1 MRAHAGKLLMV
12 AALAGGAACA
22 GGGGQNSP
30 ALLPGNAQN
39 MQNAFGNA
47 PSGSTVLRIK
57 LPLNGALAQSTA
69 APSLGP
75 GAQQQSPLATAL
87 PVTINQPNPTVQ
99 NGSQQSGATAGGAQ
113 TLAVSFSG
121 PTSLSQTLPLT
132 VGSPN
137 CISATAS
144 TVCQMTA
151 ALAPGTYT
159 ATVTLYASSM
169 PAPATAVTSP
179 QTIAFAVSYGG
190 SNVVNVSYG
199 GTPAAVQLVP
209 ASSNAAVNAQG
220 GIDLF
225 GAGKHV
231 LLAQLVDVN
240 QNVLLEPS
248 QASYSVVQTSG
259 AAAMSA
265 LPQNGTANGFVV
277 SPAVPYAGMAS
288 LRATASFAGAVNPC
302 AAPGA
307 SCNGSTAIDVR
318 QMLAVANSSANT
330 VTLYAGG
337 STSLLATVSS
347 GITNPQALV
356 FDAAG
361 DLFVAGLPA
370 SVTEYAPPYGGSAA
384 TIGSGVN
391 HPQALALDSRGNLF
405 VANGNGSNSV
415 TMYSPPYTGSPT
427 AIVTNGI
434 NDPVSLALDS
444 SNDLFVVNQGAGTVT
459 EYAPPYLVPIVTLSN
474 GLNGPNS
481 VALDARGNLFVSNV
495 NATPNSVVEFTP
507 PFSASSQPAVTITSG
522 VNEQGSIAVTPGS
535 TVFVPNQGANTVTAY
550 GPPYSTMP
558 TTITGGQN
566 QPVALAIDAQAN
578 LYVANYG
585 NGTVTQY
592 APPYAGMSWLTI
604 SNGISGP
611 QALSLSPS
619 TSAFAIP

>member
-1 MRAHAGKLLMV
+1 MSARAGKLLIV
-12 AALAGGAACA
+12 AALAGVAACA
-22 GGGGQNSP
+22 GGGGQGSS
-30 ALLPGNAQN
+30 ALLPGSAQNAQN
-39 MQNAFGNA
+39 VFGNA

-57 LPLNGALAQSTA
+57 LPLNGSLSPSTA
-69 APSLGP
+69 APSVGP
-75 GAQQQSPLATAL
+75 GAQQPSVLATAVAA
-87 PVTINQPNPTVQ
+87 PIAQPTPTVQ
-99 NGSQQSGATAGGAQ
+99 NGAQQNGAGLAGAQ

-121 PTSLSQTLPLT
+121 PTSLSQTLSLAM
-132 VGSPN
+132 GSPN
-137 CISATAS
+137 CINATAS

-159 ATVTLYASSM
+159 ATVTLYSSSM
-169 PAPATAVTSP
+169 PAPAAVVSSP
-179 QTIAFAVSYGG
+179 QTIAFAVNYGG
-190 SNVVNVSYG
+190 PNVVNVSYG

-209 ASSNAAVNAQG
+209 ASSNTAVNAQG
-220 GIDLF
+220 GIDFF
-225 GAGKHV
+225 GAGKHM
-231 LLAQLVDVN
+231 LLAQLVDAN

-248 QASYSVVQTSG
+248 QATYSIVQTSG
-259 AAAMSA
+259 AAAMSV
-265 LPQNGTANGFVV
+265 LPQNGTTNGFVV
-277 SPAVPYAGMAS
+277 SPSVPYSGVAS

-302 AAPGA
+302 ATPNA
-307 SCNGSTAIDVR
+307 SCSGSTPVDVR

-347 GITNPQALV
+347 GISNPQALV

-370 SVTEYAPPYGGSAA
+370 TVTEYAPPYAGSAA

-415 TMYSPPYTGSPT
+415 TMYSAPYTGSPT

-434 NDPVSLALDS
+434 NDPVSLALDA

-481 VALDARGNLFVSNV
+481 IALDARGNLFVSNV

-507 PFSASSQPAVTITSG
+507 PFSASSQPAATITSG

-535 TVFVPNQGANTVTAY
+535 TLFVPNQGANTVTAY

-592 APPYAGMSWLTI
+592 SAPYAGMSWLTI

-619 TSAFAIP
+619 TGAFAIP

>member
-1 MRAHAGKLLMV
+1 MNARAGKLLLAV
-12 AALAGGAACA
+12 AALAGASACA
-22 GGGGQNSP
+22 GGGSQGSP
-30 ALLPGNAQN
+30 SLLPGNGSNA
-39 MQNAFGNA
+39 QNAFGNA

-57 LPLNGALAQSTA
+57 LPLNGAVPQSTA
-69 APSLGP
+69 LPSSGSI
-75 GAQQQSPLATAL
+75 AQQSSLAT
-87 PVTINQPNPTVQ
+87 PVPAPASTQTASSQ
-99 NGSQQSGATAGGAQ
+99 NATQQGGAAGAVQ

-121 PTSLSQTLPLT
+121 PTTLSQTVSLAI
-132 VGSPN
+132 GSPN
-137 CISATAS
+137 CINGNAATI
-144 TVCQMTA
+144 CQTTA

-159 ATVTLYASSM
+159 ATVTLYSSSL
-169 PAPATAVTSP
+169 PSPSTTVTAP
-179 QTIAFAVSYGG
+179 QTIAFSVNYGG

-199 GTPAAVQLVP
+199 GTPAQVQLVP
-209 ASSNAAVNAQG
+209 GSSNAAINTQG

-231 LLAQLVDVN
+231 VLAQLLDAN

-248 QASYSVVQTSG
+248 QAAYSVVQTSG
-259 AAAMSA
+259 AGAMTVA
-265 LPQNGTANGFVV
+265 PQNGTTNGFVV
-277 SPAVPYAGMAS
+277 SPSIPYGGTAS
-288 LRATASFAGAVNPC
+288 LRATASFASAVNPC
-302 AAPGA
+302 AAPAA
-307 SCNGSTAIDVR
+307 SCSGTTSVDVR

-370 SVTEYAPPYGGSAA
+370 SVTEYAPPYAGSAA

-415 TMYSPPYTGSPT
+415 TVYSPPYTGSPT
-427 AIVTNGI
+427 AIVTNGV
-434 NDPVSLALDS
+434 NDPVSLALDAA
-444 SNDLFVVNQGAGTVT
+444 NDLFVVNQGAGTVT
-459 EYAPPYLVPIVTLSN
+459 EYAPPYLVPSVTLSS
-474 GLNGPNS
+474 GLSGPNS

-535 TVFVPNQGANTVTAY
+535 TLFVPNQGANTVTAY
-550 GPPYSTMP
+550 GPPYSSMP

-566 QPVALAIDAQAN
+566 QPVALAIDALAN

-604 SNGISGP
+604 SNGVSGP
-611 QALSLSPS
+611 QALALSPS
-619 TSAFAIP
+619 TSAFTIP